1 MFKDRFL
8 IQFKKHLPSSNARQT
23 YMHIYYYD
31 NVSFEEAMATA
42 QPPQFRLASYP
53 SYFVL
58 QEIPSILISPSFE
71 YFYNDPSVFRGKFSC
86 PVQPGQQVQNSVSW
100 HFLWVSTLQHP
111 PCTDVQNFWGAEIQ
125 LLPGVQPMPL
135 SNKAIQDNIF
145 GLFKNITRK
154 KAAILARQ
162 EVKEY
167 CQKK

>member
-1 MFKDRFL
+1 
-8 IQFKKHLPSSNARQT
+8 
-23 YMHIYYYD
+23 MHIYYYD
-31 NVSFEEAMATA
+31 NVTFEEAMATA
-42 QPPQFRLASYP
+42 QPPQFQLASYP

-71 YFYNDPSVFRGKFSC
+71 YFYNDASVFRGKSSC
-86 PVQPGQQVQNSVSW
+86 PVQLGQQVQNSVSW
-100 HFLWVSTLQHP
+100 HLLWVSNLQHP

-125 LLPGVQPMPL
+125 LLPGVQPMQPQSHSGQYL
-135 SNKAIQDNIF
+135 WALQEHHQ
-145 GLFKNITRK
+145 K